1 MNHSVLGPNASL
13 QVAGAPELAVVVP
26 TYNERDNIKPLLD
39 RLEVALAGLRWE
51 AIFVDDDSP
60 DGTANL
66 LRQIAKKMQ
75 HIRVIQ
81 RIGRR
86 GLTSACVEG
95 VLSSA
100 SPYFAVID
108 ADLQHDEAI
117 LPVMLRA
124 LKEDGLDIVV
134 GSRYIEGGDVAG
146 WDRRRRTFS
155 WIAGQAARLVTKANL
170 NDPMSGYFIMRREV
184 FDECVRNLSQQG
196 FKILLDLFASAPWP
210 LRFAEVPYH
219 FRTRKYGISKLDST
233 AVWEYGM
240 LLGDKLVGRIIPV
253 RFLSFGLIGV
263 LGLLVHLMALR
274 LVLFAGLSFAA
285 SQTCAVVVA
294 MIFNFTLNNSITY
307 RDRRL
312 SGWRFVWGLLSFGLI
327 CSIGAF
333 ANIGVA
339 VFVFSEKPIWWL
351 AGVAGAMVGAVWN
364 YAVSGFFTWRP
375 KRQGS
380 REGGRARSAIL
391 R

>member
-1 MNHSVLGPNASL
+1 MEHSALERGASPA
-13 QVAGAPELAVVVP
+13 VAGTPELAVVVP
-26 TYNERDNIKPLLD
+26 TFNERDNVITLLD
-39 RLEVALAGLRWE
+39 RLEVALIGLRWE

-60 DGTANL
+60 DGTADL
-66 LRQIAKKMQ
+66 LRQIARQ
-75 HIRVIQ
+75 RQDVRVIQ

-117 LPVMLRA
+117 LPLMLRA

-134 GSRYIEGGDVAG
+134 GSRYIEGGDVAE
-146 WDRRRRTFS
+146 WDRKRRIFS
-155 WIAGQAARLVTKANL
+155 WIAGQAARLVTEANL
-170 NDPMSGYFIMRREV
+170 NDPMSGFFIMRRKV
-184 FDECVRNLSQQG
+184 FDECVRRLSQQG
-196 FKILLDLFASAPWP
+196 FKILLDLFASAPRP
-210 LRFAEVPYH
+210 LCFAEVPYQ
-219 FRTRKYGISKLDST
+219 FRTRTYGVSKLDSM
-233 AVWEYGM
+233 AVWEYGT
-240 LLGDKLVGRIIPV
+240 LLADKLVGHIIPV

-263 LGLLVHLMALR
+263 LGLLVHLMVLR
-274 LVLFAGLSFAA
+274 LALFAGLGFAA

-294 MIFNFTLNNSITY
+294 VIFNFTLNNSITY

-312 SGWRFVWGLLSFGLI
+312 TGWRFVWGLLSFGLI
-327 CSIGAF
+327 CSMGAF
-333 ANIGVA
+333 ANIGAA

-364 YAVSGFFTWRP
+364 YAVSGFFTWGP
-375 KRQGS
+375 TRQKVD
-380 REGGRARSAIL
+380 
-391 R
+391 